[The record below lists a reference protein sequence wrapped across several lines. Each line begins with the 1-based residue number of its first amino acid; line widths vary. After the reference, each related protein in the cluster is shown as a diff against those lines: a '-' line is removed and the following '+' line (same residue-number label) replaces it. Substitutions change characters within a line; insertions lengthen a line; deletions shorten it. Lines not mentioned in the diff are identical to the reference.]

1 MAKKIRKKDNDYT
14 NQEIRKS
21 IYLILLVVFGI
32 ISVLALFNQAGI
44 IGKGWAYILT
54 KLFGW
59 GDFLVPIILFAL
71 GWSIYRS
78 FSPERFKEVNYLEI
92 LLLLLSGFGILHW
105 TQAPD
110 NMISA
115 IADGKGGGIF
125 GLILALPLYT
135 VLGKIG
141 SLVVLV
147 AIFLISII
155 VIFNVSINKIVVD
168 NWIYKLFVK
177 IKNQIIFLKYRYFL
191 KDNNGS
197 ESEEKHEDVE
207 DIKKSDYYEKED
219 EYEETRENEE
229 VQRENKV
236 QEEIEVF
243 KTNKPL
249 RKKIK
254 IPIGILGTDDRK
266 PNSGDI
272 KANQQI
278 IKKTL
283 ANFGIEVE
291 MGEVNVG
298 PTITQYTLKPA
309 QGVKLTQITTLHND
323 LALAL
328 AAHPIRIEAPIPGKS
343 LVGIEVPNKSVAI
356 VSLKDLLSSSEF
368 KNRKSNLS
376 IPLGKTVSGEPFITS
391 LDDMPHLLIAGATG
405 SGKSIA
411 INSMIISLMYQNQP
425 SELKF
430 ILIDPK
436 KVELSLYRDI
446 PYLLTPVITE
456 NKKTVGALKWAV
468 NEMERRYT
476 ILSHKG
482 LRHISEYNEIVDE
495 DEKLPYIIVII
506 DELAELMTVMA
517 NEVENLIV
525 RIAQKARAVGIH
537 LVVATQ
543 RPSVDIITGLIKA
556 NIPARAAF
564 SVASVVDSR
573 TIIDTAGAEKLLGKG
588 DMLYVHPDLSKP
600 KRLQGAY
607 VSNRDVKSVTAY
619 VKSQGLPEYRDDI
632 ELQVQYEYEGSSD
645 WSEDEELIEK
655 AKEIILQAGR
665 ASATLL
671 QRRLGV
677 GYPRAAR
684 IIDILEEEGFVGP
697 PEGSKPR
704 EILVSK
710 EEYYSKNSQELEED
724 TERNEETE
732 E

>member
-1 MAKKIRKKDNDYT
+1 MARVRKKDNDQKS
-14 NQEIRKS
+14 QEVKKS
-21 IYLILLVVFGI
+21 IYLILLIVFGI

-59 GDFLVPIILFAL
+59 GDFLVPVILFAL
-71 GWSIYRS
+71 GWAIYRS
-78 FSPERFKEVNYLEI
+78 FSPERLKEVNYLEV

-110 NMISA
+110 NMITA

-135 VLGKIG
+135 VFGRIG
-141 SLVVLV
+141 SLVVLI
-147 AIFLISII
+147 ALFLISIVI
-155 VIFNVSINKIVVD
+155 VFNISINKIVVE
-168 NWIYKLFVK
+168 NWIYKLFVR
-177 IKNQIIFLKYRYFL
+177 IKNQIIYLKYR
-191 KDNNGS
+191 NNS
-197 ESEEKHEDVE
+197 KEDQYNEEINEYDESEEVYDEEEED
-207 DIKKSDYYEKED
+207 SED
-219 EYEETRENEE
+219 EEESEE
-229 VQRENKV
+229 DSKDDGMKEEV

-243 KTNKPL
+243 KTKKVEK
-249 RKKIK
+249 KKIK
-254 IPIGILGTDDRK
+254 IPVSILGTDDRK

-376 IPLGKTVSGEPFITS
+376 IPLGKTVAGKPFITS
-391 LDDMPHLLIAGATG
+391 LEDMPHLLIAGATG

-411 INSMIISLMYQNQP
+411 LNSMIISLMYQNQP
-425 SELKF
+425 SDLKF

-456 NKKTVGALKWAV
+456 NKKTVGALRWAV

-476 ILSHKG
+476 ILSHKA
-482 LRHISEYNEIVDE
+482 LRHISEYNTMVDE
-495 DEKLPYIIVII
+495 DEKLPYIVIVI
-506 DELAELMTVMA
+506 DELSELMAVMA
-517 NEVENLIV
+517 NEVEGLIV

-543 RPSVDIITGLIKA
+543 RPSVDVITGLIKA

-564 SVASVVDSR
+564 SVASIVDSR

-619 VKSQGLPEYRDDI
+619 VKSQGLPEYMEDV
-632 ELQVQYEYEGSSD
+632 ELQVQSEYEGSGE
-645 WSEDEELIEK
+645 WGEDEELVEK
-655 AKEIILQAGR
+655 AKEVIIQTGR

-684 IIDILEEEGFVGP
+684 IIDILEEQGFVGP

-710 EEYYSKNSQELEED
+710 EEYYSKDRERTGED
-724 TERNEETE
+724 DESGER
-732 E
+732 

>member
-1 MAKKIRKKDNDYT
+1 MARVRKKDNDQKS
-14 NQEIRKS
+14 QEVKKS
-21 IYLILLVVFGI
+21 IYLILLIVFGI
-32 ISVLALFNQAGI
+32 ISILALFNQAGI

-59 GDFLVPIILFAL
+59 GDFLVPVILFTL
-71 GWSIYRS
+71 GWAIYRS
-78 FSPERFKEVNYLEI
+78 FSPERLKEVNYLEV

-110 NMISA
+110 NMIAA
-115 IADGKGGGIF
+115 IADGKGGGVF

-135 VLGKIG
+135 IFGRIG

-147 AIFLISII
+147 ALFLISVVI
-155 VIFNVSINKIVVD
+155 VFNISINKIVVE
-168 NWIYKLFVK
+168 NWIYKLFIR
-177 IKNQIIFLKYRYFL
+177 IKNQIIYLKYRNNSKENQYNEEINEDDEREEVYDEEE
-191 KDNNGS
+191 DNEDEEEDEEDS
-197 ESEEKHEDVE
+197 EDD
-207 DIKKSDYYEKED
+207 DIK
-219 EYEETRENEE
+219 EE
-229 VQRENKV
+229 V

-243 KTNKPL
+243 KVKKVEK
-249 RKKIK
+249 KKIN
-254 IPIGILGTDDRK
+254 IPVSILGTDDRK

-376 IPLGKTVSGEPFITS
+376 IPLGKTVAGKPFITS
-391 LDDMPHLLIAGATG
+391 LNDMPHLLIAGATG

-411 INSMIISLMYQNQP
+411 LNSMIISLMYQNQP
-425 SELKF
+425 SDLKF

-456 NKKTVGALKWAV
+456 NKKTVGALRWAV

-476 ILSHKG
+476 ILSHKA
-482 LRHISEYNEIVDE
+482 LRHISEYNEMVNE
-495 DEKLPYIIVII
+495 DDKLPYIVIVI
-506 DELAELMTVMA
+506 DELSELMTVMA
-517 NEVENLIV
+517 NEVESLIV

-543 RPSVDIITGLIKA
+543 RPSVDVITGLIKA
-556 NIPARAAF
+556 NIPARVAF
-564 SVASVVDSR
+564 SVASIVDSR

-600 KRLQGAY
+600 KRLQGTY

-619 VKSQGLPEYRDDI
+619 VKSQGLPEYMEDI
-632 ELQVQYEYEGSSD
+632 ELQTQSEYEGSGE
-645 WSEDEELIEK
+645 WGEDEELIEK
-655 AKEIILQAGR
+655 AKEVIIQTGR

-684 IIDILEEEGFVGP
+684 IIDILEEQGFVGP

-710 EEYYSKNSQELEED
+710 EEYYSKDRERVEENEELEEK
-724 TERNEETE
+724 
-732 E
+732 